1 MIQQEL
7 NNLIDKVIGTKGNL
21 KVPAFW
27 MRKIL
32 KDLVKQNEIT
42 FYVDDIEYKALRG
55 MTWYEYANSENNTDF
70 ICSRALDTVQ
80 YITEDAILNIG
91 FGGIE
96 LRELPR
102 PEGRDVIQP
111 NGRYYCEYP
120 E

>member
-7 NNLIDKVIGTKGNL
+7 NDLIDKVIGTKGNL

-42 FYVDDIEYKALRG
+42 FYVDDVEYKALRG

-70 ICSRALDTVQ
+70 ECSNISGSVYYTPENTD
-80 YITEDAILNIG
+80 IILRYVG
-91 FGGIE
+91 HSYGY
-96 LRELPR
+96 
-102 PEGRDVIQP
+102 DVIQP
-111 NGRYYCEYP
+111 NGRYHHVNP